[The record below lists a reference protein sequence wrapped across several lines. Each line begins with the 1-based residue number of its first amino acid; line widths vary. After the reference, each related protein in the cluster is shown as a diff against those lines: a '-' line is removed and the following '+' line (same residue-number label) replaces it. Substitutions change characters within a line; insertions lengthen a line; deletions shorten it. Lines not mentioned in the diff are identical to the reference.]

1 MPPKGIVEEGIV
13 KAANIMCDFGL
24 GLRPHMKYCPPNR
37 SPDSLTSLS
46 CLLHARNMS
55 SKINFSR
62 IVMGIEVEVSG
73 IIDRDAF

>member
-13 KAANIMCDFGL
+13 EAVNIMCDFGL
-24 GLRPHMKYCPPNR
+24 GLRPHMKYRPPNR
-37 SPDSLTSLS
+37 LTSLS